1 MCGVAGGFIGFV
13 SAGDLNLAADTV
25 QMVSYLTVL
34 PWWLVMAALALFA
47 ADILFQWLLLRR
59 REVKL

>member
-1 MCGVAGGFIGFV
+1 M
-13 SAGDLNLAADTV
+13 NLAADTV